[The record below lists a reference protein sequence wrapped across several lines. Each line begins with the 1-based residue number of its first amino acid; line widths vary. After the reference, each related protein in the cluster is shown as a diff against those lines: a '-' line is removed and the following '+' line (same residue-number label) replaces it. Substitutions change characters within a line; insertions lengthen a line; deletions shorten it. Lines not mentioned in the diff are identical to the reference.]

1 MNEKRKG
8 KSKGKKAI
16 LGIALVAIIIS
27 SVMAGIIPA
36 IATISN
42 INEAYVESE
51 QHGVDTEDHLRLSAE
66 EIGSIV
72 PLITETGKISLSVD
86 GLGVYP
92 ENSGTI
98 QVEKPAGATVR
109 GAYMAAADVW
119 GSNGGPLPDGAIQ
132 INGNNVNWDSHNPTN
147 ANSAWSDVTTIVG
160 PIVDAAPAGIVNLTI
175 TETIN
180 LDGSILAVIFDD
192 PNQASDNTI
201 VLLFGAQDV
210 DGDTFAIGLAEPI
223 DTSDPNLVLDM
234 SLGISYG
241 SQTSTLHVQY
251 SEVDVNG
258 VRLTS
263 SAGGPDDGDNSN
275 GALLTVGGLDDS
287 NANPPDPN
295 AHGDSTSPR
304 YDDEL
309 YNLIPFVSNGDT
321 AINVYT
327 KNPSNDDNIFFAAL
341 YLASTTAV
349 VGKGILLAPVS
360 ATNPVGSQHTV
371 NATVQDDLGNPIVD
385 YDVNFTIVSGPHVG
399 LTGTDV
405 TDANGQATWSYTGTT
420 AGTDTIVAT
429 GATETSNNASKTW
442 VFVDVLSVD
451 ASSFPKIWAHVSVNT
466 SAGSAGTLTAS
477 DFEIY
482 EDGVVQ
488 TIESFNVT
496 GSGVTTAYHIDY
508 TTTNPVADCTDRT
521 VKVVVHDPVAGE
533 DSDTG
538 KYIAPCEEEAPTVSI
553 DPASQDV
560 SADDTFTVDIAVD
573 PAGYGVSTGSITVSF
588 DATAMQ
594 VDSVVAGDLLGISP
608 IVPPGFP
615 KIDNTNGTVQVDLA
629 RSGATTPP
637 TPEGIWA
644 AIIFTVNSDA
654 PEETYTI
661 SITEAELAD
670 EAFADIS
677 GIITNN
683 GTVTIVTGY
692 PRWDINND
700 GTVNYIDLG
709 ILGAHYGETTETPYP
724 RYDINEDGIVNY
736 IDLGILGAHYGET
749 YI

>member
-1 MNEKRKG
+1 MKT
-8 KSKGKKAI
+8 KSRSKKAI
-16 LGIALVAIIIS
+16 IGIALAVIMIS

-36 IATISN
+36 IATTPN

-119 GSNGGPLPDGAIQ
+119 GSNYGPLPDGAVQ

-275 GALLTVGGLDDS
+275 GALLTVGGLEDS

-385 YDVNFTIVSGPHVG
+385 YDVNFTIVSGPHAG

-420 AGTDTIVAT
+420 VGTDTIVAT
-429 GATETSNNASKTW
+429 GATETSNNAFKIWESEEEGTVVSVQNASANVGDTTTAQIVIHNVTDLGGFGITLSYDPAVVNVAGATNNPALPDEW
-442 VFVDVLSVD
+442 GISDFSNATTGSVVLASSGMARPSLSGDVLLTTVTLEAVGEADQTSPLDIISIGLVD
-451 ASSFPKIWAHVSVNT
+451 SGGNDI
-466 SAGSAGTLTAS
+466 SAGVPAVNGTFSIT
-477 DFEIY
+477 
-482 EDGVVQ
+482 
-488 TIESFNVT
+488 T
-496 GSGVTTAYHIDY
+496 GLPKTGDINGDDAV
-508 TTTNPVADCTDRT
+508 NMADA
-521 VKVVVHDPVAGE
+521 VYLV
-533 DSDTG
+533 
-538 KYIAPCEEEAPTVSI
+538 KYIYHVPGFDELYADGDINS
-553 DPASQDV
+553 
-560 SADDTFTVDIAVD
+560 DDTVNMADAV
-573 PAGYGVSTGSITVSF
+573 YLVKHIYHV
-588 DATAMQ
+588 
-594 VDSVVAGDLLGISP
+594 
-608 IVPPGFP
+608 PGF
-615 KIDNTNGTVQVDLA
+615 
-629 RSGATTPP
+629 
-637 TPEGIWA
+637 
-644 AIIFTVNSDA
+644 
-654 PEETYTI
+654 EE
-661 SITEAELAD
+661 L
-670 EAFADIS
+670 
-677 GIITNN
+677 
-683 GTVTIVTGY
+683 Y
-692 PRWDINND
+692 P
-700 GTVNYIDLG
+700 
-709 ILGAHYGETTETPYP
+709 
-724 RYDINEDGIVNY
+724 
-736 IDLGILGAHYGET
+736 
-749 YI
+749 